1 MKPIKLL
8 LRNTFLF
15 RGECAYHI
23 TEAITIMINEHKL
36 KFSTI

>member
-15 RGECAYHI
+15 RGECAY
-23 TEAITIMINEHKL
+23 TVAEALEIMIKERNIKM
-36 KFSTI
+36 TI